1 MGVLSNFFLHPIKMH
16 SKATEMKSLVSNVV
30 GLKPATLLKVSGV
43 LLWILQHFLEQVFTK
58 NFEITAAQN
67 F

>member
-43 LLWILQHFLEQVFTK
+43 LLWI
-58 NFEITAAQN
+58 
-67 F
+67 